1 MPFEMPAGQKKDYL
15 HRADSPGK
23 AIRAKLLVEH

>member
-1 MPFEMPAGQKKDYL
+1 MPAGQKKDYL